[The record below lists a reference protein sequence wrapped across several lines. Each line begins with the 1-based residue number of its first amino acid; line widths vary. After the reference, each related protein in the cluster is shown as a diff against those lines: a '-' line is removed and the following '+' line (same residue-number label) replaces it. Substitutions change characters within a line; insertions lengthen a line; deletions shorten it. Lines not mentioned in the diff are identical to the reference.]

1 MWKILMLLSIGV
13 QKNLILETLN
23 TVFLFLNSLQRESR
37 RTPRVLILTV
47 ISLMR
52 SHLKRKWW
60 QPHRQKGQKECQTVP
75 SFTPQWVTSTSNS
88 FLWSMFV
95 FLVILQQFSLRQ
107 QYVYLFFFFCFSGAP
122 KQWRT
127 SASIAGTVITTATY
141 SIVSSRYEHLWS
153 V

>member
-1 MWKILMLLSIGV
+1 MLLSIGV

-107 QYVYLFFFFCFSGAP
+107 QYVYLFFFFLLLRCPKTVENFCVHSRNGYYNGHIFHRVIKVWAP
-122 KQWRT
+122 VECLDVC
-127 SASIAGTVITTATY
+127 A
-141 SIVSSRYEHLWS
+141 
-153 V
+153 